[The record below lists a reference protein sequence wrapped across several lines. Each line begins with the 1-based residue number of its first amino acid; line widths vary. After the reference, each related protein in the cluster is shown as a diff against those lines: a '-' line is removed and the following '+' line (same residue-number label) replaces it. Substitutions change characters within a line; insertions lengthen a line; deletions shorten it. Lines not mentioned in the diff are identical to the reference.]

1 MTLRASRLLAGLASA
16 CLVVATAA
24 CATPTAGTT
33 PTTSAP
39 DIAPVALVLVAQ
51 DIAFS
56 PAELHVAVGTPIALH
71 FEHRDAGIPH
81 GLVLQAPT
89 NPPTPLFTAEVVT
102 GPTTQ
107 DAVIPGLIAGAYR
120 FTCQVHPNMSAT
132 LVVESS

>member
-1 MTLRASRLLAGLASA
+1 MTARPARLFLAIAGVIP
-16 CLVVATAA
+16 VVAA
-24 CATPTAGTT
+24 CATPAASESSS
-33 PTTSAP
+33 PAAAAP
-39 DIAPVALVLVAQ
+39 EVAPVAMVLVAQ

-56 PAELHVAVGTPIALH
+56 PAELHVLVGTPIALH